1 MPDIIIAPFSNGDI
15 RDWPPESFQQL
26 IGCLLDAG
34 SQEGLIRL
42 IGAKSQA
49 FRARDI
55 VRPFNAA
62 LVRNDCGRPW
72 SEVLDRLRQAKCV
85 IGNNSGIAH
94 LAARMGTPT
103 VCIFGGAHQRT
114 EWRPLG
120 FNVVVLSRAIACA
133 PCHLHRAADC
143 LYGKACLE
151 QISPEVVSQ
160 AALRLSDRAG
170 LLSVSKSTP
179 TIKVEALPSDLTQ
192 NTAIA

>member
-1 MPDIIIAPFSNGDI
+1 MGDILIAPFSNSDI
-15 RDWPPESFQQL
+15 RDWPPESFQRL
-26 IGCLLDAG
+26 IWCLLGAPSHDG
-34 SQEGLIRL
+34 FIRV
-42 IGAKSQA
+42 IGAKSQG
-49 FRARDI
+49 FRAREI
-55 VRPFNAA
+55 IRPFSAE

-72 SEVLDRLRQAKCV
+72 SEVLERLRQAECV

-143 LYGKACLE
+143 PYGKACLE
-151 QISPEVVSQ
+151 QIAPEVVSE
-160 AALRLSDRAG
+160 AALRLIDRAG
-170 LLSVSKSTP
+170 GLNRHR
-179 TIKVEALPSDLTQ
+179 PSSLQPCGQT
-192 NTAIA
+192 

>member
-1 MPDIIIAPFSNGDI
+1 MADILIAPFSNGDI

-26 IGCLLDAG
+26 IRCFLEAG
-34 SQEGLIRL
+34 SHDGSIRV

-49 FRARDI
+49 LRAREI
-55 VRPFNAA
+55 VRPFNAD

-72 SEVLDRLRQAKCV
+72 PEVLDRLGRAKCV
-85 IGNNSGIAH
+85 VGNNSGIAH

-143 LYGKACLE
+143 PYGKACLE
-151 QISPEVVSQ
+151 QIAPEVVSE
-160 AALRLSDRAG
+160 AALRLIDKAG
-170 LLSVSKSTP
+170 VLSVSGSIP
-179 TIKVEALPSDLTQ
+179 TIKVAALPSDLTQ